1 MKEND
6 VQLELLRM
14 ERKQILKDYVAAVDQ
29 LDSNDPDYPGKAG
42 KLRCQRNLF
51 LAENI
56 YNTVEWVC
64 GHNRERKMVSDHLTR
79 MIRQRSKLRETS
91 RVARA
96 IGL

>member
-14 ERKQILKDYVAAVDQ
+14 ERKQILKDYEAAVDQ
-29 LDSNDPDYPGKAG
+29 LDSSDPDYQEKAA
-42 KLRCQRNLF
+42 KLRIQRNLF

-64 GHNRERKMVSDHLTR
+64 GHNRERKMVADHLTQMMR
-79 MIRQRSKLRETS
+79 RRAKHRAAP

-96 IGL
+96 IGY

>member
-14 ERKQILKDYVAAVDQ
+14 ERKQILKDYEAAVDQ
-29 LDSNDPDYPGKAG
+29 LDSNDPDYPGKTG

-51 LAENI
+51 LAENL

-64 GHNRERKMVSDHLTR
+64 GHNRERNMVSDHLTR
-79 MIRQRSKLRETS
+79 MIRQRSKLRETY

-96 IGL
+96 IG